1 MLPSTN
7 QLNLWRG
14 VCDYLY
20 PEPAMSMKDVLFQ
33 GKKDVMFQGKLQD
46 KEDVVFKGK
55 SKEEGVAL
63 VVII

>member
-20 PEPAMSMKDVLFQ
+20 PEPAMS
-33 GKKDVMFQGKLQD
+33 KKDVMFQGKLQD